1 MAGRLGVAQ
10 GQGVPQRAGLVVGQG
25 QDLGHRQALDVRG
38 AEQVLDG
45 ELPAGEVA
53 LEGEVGQAHGGM
65 MRDRRPATGVAR
77 AIARAMARTIVIAGS
92 PTALGG
98 HFGGME
104 RSPGELRA
112 AGLARRLGAGPGLRR
127 RDLAGRRRRAERPGL
142 AARSGPAGQE
152 PGRPSSAYL
161 PRLDRARRDR
171 ASAAPRADAEP
182 RLLVLGG
189 DCTSHVGALAGLRR
203 ARPDARFGLV
213 WFDAHGDFNTPDTTP
228 SGNVWGMPFAMLCGR
243 GDPDLVAAGDG
254 ASVREAD
261 AALVGGQVLDET
273 ESRMLAAS
281 PVAHFGAGMI
291 ATDAGRAAL
300 AAWCATVA
308 TRIDAWYVAFDLDAI
323 DAGEGLAVAMPETDG
338 ISVADA
344 VAAVRIVAASGP
356 VAGHRGHGRDDGGC
370 RRPRADGR
378 RHRGADRR
386 RARRPA
392 EGRPRS
398 AAEERRLP
406 RRA

>member
-1 MAGRLGVAQ
+1 
-10 GQGVPQRAGLVVGQG
+10 
-25 QDLGHRQALDVRG
+25 
-38 AEQVLDG
+38 
-45 ELPAGEVA
+45 
-53 LEGEVGQAHGGM
+53 
-65 MRDRRPATGVAR
+65 MRDRATGDPGVAR
-77 AIARAMARTIVIAGS
+77 RYPRDMARTIVIAGS

-104 RSPGELRA
+104 RSPAALRA
-112 AGLARRLGAGPGLRR
+112 AGLAQRLSEDPALERVAWQDAGDAPNDPGWLP
-127 RDLAGRRRRAERPGL
+127 DPDPRAKNRE
-142 AARSGPAGQE
+142 AIV
-152 PGRPSSAYL
+152 AYL
-161 PRLDRARRDR
+161 PRLTEHVAT
-171 ASAAPRADAEP
+171 ALGGAAADDPDP

-203 ARPDARFGLV
+203 ARPEARFGLV

-291 ATDAGRAAL
+291 GTDAGRAAL

-323 DAGEGLAVAMPETDG
+323 DAGEGLALAMTETDG

-344 VAAVRIVAASGP
+344 VAAVRIVAGSGP
-356 VAGHRGHGRDDGGC
+356 VAGIGATAAMDGDVGDLGLTVDAIVALTGAALG
-370 RRPRADGR
+370 PR
-378 RHRGADRR
+378 
-386 RARRPA
+386 
-392 EGRPRS
+392 
-398 AAEERRLP
+398 
-406 RRA
+406 

>member
-1 MAGRLGVAQ
+1 VTG
-10 GQGVPQRAGLVVGQG
+10 
-25 QDLGHRQALDVRG
+25 
-38 AEQVLDG
+38 
-45 ELPAGEVA
+45 
-53 LEGEVGQAHGGM
+53 
-65 MRDRRPATGVAR
+65 RPATR
-77 AIARAMARTIVIAGS
+77 ALRAGILGGMARTIVIAGS

-104 RSPGELRA
+104 RSPAALRG
-112 AGLARRLGAGPGLRR
+112 AGLAQRLGDDPVFDGVGWQDAGDAPNDPGWLPDPDPRAKN
-127 RDLAGRRRRAERPGL
+127 RDAIV
-142 AARSGPAGQE
+142 
-152 PGRPSSAYL
+152 AYL
-161 PRLDRARRDR
+161 PRLAEHVATALDGV
-171 ASAAPRADAEP
+171 AADVDP

-243 GDPDLVAAGDG
+243 GDPDLVGAGEG

-281 PVAHFGAGMI
+281 AVAHFGAGMI

-323 DAGEGLAVAMPETDG
+323 DAGEGLALAMTETDG

-356 VAGHRGHGRDDGGC
+356 VAGIGATAAMDGDVGDLGRTVD
-370 RRPRADGR
+370 AIVALT
-378 RHRGADRR
+378 GA
-386 RARRPA
+386 ALGPA
-392 EGRPRS
+392 
-398 AAEERRLP
+398 
-406 RRA
+406 